1 MHLAGDVPLPR
12 ADEVIFYSREG
23 PYEKQKALFLRFI
36 SILTLAV
43 TTLAVSAVAQ
53 DEQPAPPPPP
63 EQANTPASVDSAPVN
78 VDQDRGNPAKNPG
91 AQPTVARLSLI
102 HGEVSMQRGDSGDWS
117 SVHAELAAGAR
128 AIRSQPETVHT
139 RSFSLDYAN
148 IIRLSSRAQVK
159 IADLTRSHIQIQVAQ
174 GYTNYSMLK
183 GSECQRGNRYAQ
195 RHCAAIEAWQI
206 PVCR

>member
-1 MHLAGDVPLPR
+1 MKSFSTAGKALM
-12 ADEVIFYSREG
+12 
-23 PYEKQKALFLRFI
+23 KTKALFLRFI

-63 EQANTPASVDSAPVN
+63 EQASAPAPVDSAPVN

-117 SVHAELAAGAR
+117 SVTLNSPLVRGDQVATGDRSHTEL
-128 AIRSQPETVHT
+128 Q
-139 RSFSLDYAN
+139 LDYAD
-148 IIRLSSRAQVK
+148 IVRLSSRAQVK

-183 GSECQRGNRYAQ
+183 GSEASVEIDTPNVTVR
-195 RHCAAIEAWQI
+195 
-206 PVCR
+206 P